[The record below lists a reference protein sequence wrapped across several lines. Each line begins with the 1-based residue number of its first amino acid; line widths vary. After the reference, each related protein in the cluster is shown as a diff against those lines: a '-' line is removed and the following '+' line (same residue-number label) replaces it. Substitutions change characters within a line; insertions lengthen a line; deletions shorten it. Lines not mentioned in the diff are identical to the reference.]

1 MTIPN
6 YDHTPRSGRRGMLLH
21 KSTPVLWGKL
31 LENVFIL
38 RSHIKEE
45 ENLVFIKAWNE
56 WGEGNYL
63 EPDLKY
69 GKDYLKV
76 LRSQLN
82 V

>member
-1 MTIPN
+1 M
-6 YDHTPRSGRRGMLLH
+6 
-21 KSTPVLWGKL
+21 LWGKL

>member
-1 MTIPN
+1 MGTAL
-6 YDHTPRSGRRGMLLH
+6 G
-21 KSTPVLWGKL
+21 
-31 LENVFIL
+31 NVFIL